1 MMTLAGKKIVL
12 GVSGGIAAYKTPE
25 LVRRLRERGA
35 EVRVAMTEAA
45 KAFITPLSLQAVSGY
60 PVSDSLLDPAA
71 EAAMGHIEL
80 GKWAD
85 LVILAPATADLI
97 ARVAAG
103 MANDLVSTI
112 CLATPSPVAVVPAM
126 NQQMYRAQATQH
138 NLQTLATRGL
148 LLWGPDS
155 GSQACGDVGPGRMLD
170 PLTIVDMAAQ
180 HFASPVKDLQHLNL
194 MITAGPTRE
203 PLDPVRYI
211 TNHSSGKMGFAIAA
225 AAAQRGANVT
235 LISGPVSL
243 PTPPFVQR
251 IDVTTALEM
260 EAAVQA
266 GAQQQHIFIGCA
278 AVADYRAAVIAED
291 KIKKQGDELTIKMVK
306 NPDIVAGVAALKSH
320 RPYVVGFAA
329 ETNNVEEY
337 ARQKRAR
344 KNLDLI
350 CANDVSQPNQG
361 FNSDSNALHL
371 FWQDGEKRLP
381 LELAPGATTLLPT
394 GLAIHIADPSLA
406 AVILPRSGLGH
417 KHGVVL
423 GNLVGLID
431 SDYQGQLMVSVW
443 NRGQQSFIIEPGE
456 RIAQMV
462 FVPVVQAEF
471 NLVESF
477 DATDRG
483 EGGFGHSGRK

>member
-1 MMTLAGKKIVL
+1 MGLAGKKIVL

-103 MANDLVSTI
+103 MANDLVTTI

-126 NQQMYRAQATQH
+126 NQQMYRNIATQQ
-138 NLQTLATRGL
+138 NIERLASRGL
-148 LLWGPDS
+148 RIWGPDS

-170 PLTIVDMAAQ
+170 PLEIVELAVK
-180 HFASPVKDLQHLNL
+180 HFAPVNDLQHLNI

-203 PLDPVRYI
+203 RLDPVRYI
-211 TNHSSGKMGFAIAA
+211 TNDSSGKMGFAIAA
-225 AAAQRGANVT
+225 AASARGARVT
-235 LISGPVSL
+235 LVAGPVAL
-243 PTPPFVQR
+243 ATPPGVER
-251 IDVTTALEM
+251 IDVESALEM
-260 EAAVQA
+260 EAAVQQR
-266 GAQQQHIFIGCA
+266 AQQQQIFIGCA
-278 AVADYRAAVIAED
+278 AVADYRAETISSE
-291 KIKKQGDELTIKMVK
+291 KIKKQGDELTLKMVK
-306 NPDIVAGVAALKSH
+306 NPDIVAGVAALSQN

-337 ARQKRAR
+337 ARQKRQR

-350 CANDVSQPNQG
+350 CANDVSQAGHG
-361 FNSDSNALHL
+361 FNSDTNALHL
-371 FWQDGEKRLP
+371 FWQEGDKVLP
-381 LELAPGATTLLPT
+381 LERKALL
-394 GLAIHIADPSLA
+394 
-406 AVILPRSGLGH
+406 
-417 KHGVVL
+417 
-423 GNLVGLID
+423 
-431 SDYQGQLMVSVW
+431 GQRLLDEIVTRYDEK
-443 NRGQQSFIIEPGE
+443 NR
-456 RIAQMV
+456 R
-462 FVPVVQAEF
+462 
-471 NLVESF
+471 
-477 DATDRG
+477 
-483 EGGFGHSGRK
+483 